1 MVYEIKKLS
10 TNNKK
15 FEEINSKSFE
25 SFCANSRL
33 KMTEYHNTPGPHLMR
48 IHLVR
53 GLETI
58 LKSSLSAN
66 KKVMSLVKIHLVQN
80 SH

>member
-33 KMTEYHNTPGPHLMR
+33 KMTEYRN
-48 IHLVR
+48 
-53 GLETI
+53 
-58 LKSSLSAN
+58 N
-66 KKVMSLVKIHLVQN
+66 
-80 SH
+80 